1 MKLAP
6 TLQGGLRIDADC
18 AEDWLILDAICADA
32 AALPGPP
39 LYDQLSENMEKDPD
53 WEEFVAPEIRSQFS
67 DQIVHVSRAIS
78 SAQRDENQ
86 VGAVFVSKNDAMIW
100 YGAINQARISL
111 EQLYQVSKIENFI
124 DSDGT
129 DEISDEKHSAL
140 VRGHFYSMMQS
151 VLLEYVLD

>member
-18 AEDWLILDAICADA
+18 AEDWIILDAICEDA

-39 LYDQLSENMEKDPD
+39 LYDQLSEHMPKDPD
-53 WEEFVAPEIRSQFS
+53 WEEFVAPDIRDQFS
-67 DQIVHVSRAIS
+67 DQIIHVSRAIS

-100 YGAINQARISL
+100 YGAINQARITL
-111 EQLYQVSKIENFI
+111 EQLYQVSKLEDFVEV
-124 DSDGT
+124 DGM
-129 DEISDEKHSAL
+129 DEVSDERHSAL
-140 VRGHFYSMMQS
+140 VRSHFYSTIQS
-151 VLLEYVLD
+151 LLLEYVLV